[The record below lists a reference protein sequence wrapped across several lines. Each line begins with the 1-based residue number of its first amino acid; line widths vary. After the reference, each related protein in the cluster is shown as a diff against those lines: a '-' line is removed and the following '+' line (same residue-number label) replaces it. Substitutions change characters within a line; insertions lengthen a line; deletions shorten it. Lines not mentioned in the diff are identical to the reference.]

1 MADRYDALVVGGGP
15 GGAAAAYH
23 LSTAGASVLLVEKTT
38 YPREKVCG
46 DGLAPRSVGALDAM
60 GLTNAYADWPRNA
73 GLRVHGSRGRVFTL
87 PWPEVRGLPAYGLTQ
102 ARIDLDEL
110 LAKRAVEAGTTLLTS
125 TDAVRP
131 VVEDGV
137 VTGCVL
143 AQEGDDPFLVRA
155 DVVIA
160 ADGSS
165 SRIGQALGH
174 DRNPRRPMAVA
185 IRQYFRSP
193 RDRDPW
199 LDSYLELRSGDEL
212 LPGYG
217 WVFPMG
223 DGTVNVGLGM
233 LSTSK
238 HFKSTNYRDLLASWA
253 TEIGAEWGYTADDA
267 VAKPRS
273 ASLPMA
279 GSRFPALHRG
289 VLFVGDAAGVVN
301 PGNGEGIAYAMESGQ
316 LAAGAAM
323 SMLQTGDRAKLA
335 EYPKALTER
344 YGSYFTIG
352 RVFAKLI
359 GDPRV
364 MKLCVH
370 YGLEQRTLMRLV
382 LKLLGNLYE
391 PRGGDLTDR
400 VVQALVAMTPAR

>member
-1 MADRYDALVVGGGP
+1 
-15 GGAAAAYH
+15 
-23 LSTAGASVLLVEKTT
+23 
-38 YPREKVCG
+38 
-46 DGLAPRSVGALDAM
+46 M
-60 GLTNAYADWPRNA
+60 GLGDAYGGWPRNA
-73 GLRVHGSRGRVFTL
+73 GLRVHGARGRVFLL
-87 PWPEVRGLPAYGLTQ
+87 PWPEIRGVPAFGLTQ

-110 LAKRAVEAGTTLLTS
+110 LVKRAAEAGATVMTATE
-125 TDAVRP
+125 AVRP
-131 VVEDGV
+131 LVTDGAV
-137 VTGCVL
+137 RGCIL
-143 AQEGDDPFLVRA
+143 AQDSDDPFLVRA
-155 DVVIA
+155 DVVVA

-165 SRIGQALGH
+165 SRVGQALGH
-174 DRNPRRPMAVA
+174 DRDPKRPMAVA

-193 RDRDPW
+193 RDGDPW

-238 HFKSTNYRDLLASWA
+238 HFQSTNYRRLLASWA
-253 TEIGAEWGYTADDA
+253 AEVAPEWGYTPDDA

-279 GSRFPALHRG
+279 GSRFPALHKG
-289 VLFVGDAAGVVN
+289 VMFVGDAAGVVN
-301 PGNGEGIAYAMESGQ
+301 PGNGEGIAYAMETGQ
-316 LAAGAAM
+316 LAAEAGLAM
-323 SMLQTGDRAKLA
+323 LASGGDRARLDA
-335 EYPKALTER
+335 YPRALDER

-359 GDPRV
+359 GDPRI
-364 MKLCVH
+364 MRLCVQ
-370 YGLEQRTLMRLV
+370 YGLHQRTMMKLV

-391 PRGGDLTDR
+391 PRGGDITDR
-400 VVQALVAMTPAR
+400 VVQALVAMAPAR

>member
-1 MADRYDALVVGGGP
+1 MADRYDALVIGGGP

-23 LSTAGASVLLVEKTT
+23 LATGGARVLLVEKTT

-46 DGLAPRSVGALDAM
+46 DGLAPRSVAALDAM
-60 GLTNAYADWPRNA
+60 GLRDAYADWPRNA
-73 GLRVHGSRGRVFTL
+73 GLRVHGARGRVFTL
-87 PWPEVRGLPAYGLTQ
+87 PWPEVRGLPAFGLTQ

-110 LAKRAVEAGTTLLTS
+110 LAKRAVEAGVTLMTA

-131 VVEDGV
+131 LVTDGV
-137 VTGCVL
+137 VQGCIL

-155 DVVIA
+155 DVVVA

-174 DRNPRRPMAVA
+174 DRDPKRPMAVA

-193 RDRDPW
+193 RDGDPW
-199 LDSYLELRSGDEL
+199 LDSYLELRSGGEL

-217 WVFPMG
+217 WVFGMG

-233 LSTSK
+233 LSTSR
-238 HFKSTNYRDLLASWA
+238 HFQSTNYRALLASWA
-253 TEIGAEWGYTADDA
+253 EEVAPEWGYTMADA

-301 PGNGEGIAYAMESGQ
+301 PGNGEGIAYAMETGQ
-316 LAAGAAM
+316 LAAEAG
-323 SMLQTGDRAKLA
+323 LAKLA
-335 EYPKALTER
+335 TGDHERLADYPRALNER

-364 MKLCVH
+364 MRLCVQH
-370 YGLEQRTLMRLV
+370 GLRQRTMMKLV
-382 LKLLGNLYE
+382 LKLLSNLYE
-391 PRGGDLTDR
+391 PRGGDVTDR
-400 VVQALVAMTPAR
+400 VVQALVAMAPAR

>member
-1 MADRYDALVVGGGP
+1 MPVIAGPGSFAQAPYARQAYTSRVVLVRAFTSHPSTQERQMADRYDALVVGGGP

-23 LSTAGASVLLVEKTT
+23 LATGGARVLMVEKTT

-46 DGLAPRSVGALDAM
+46 DGLAPRSVAALDAM
-60 GLTNAYADWPRNA
+60 GLRDAYADWPRNA
-73 GLRVHGSRGRVFTL
+73 GLRVHGARGRVFTL

-110 LAKRAVEAGTTLLTS
+110 LAKRAVEAGVTLMTA

-131 VVEDGV
+131 LVSDSRGRSDVTGGV
-137 VTGCVL
+137 VQGCIL

-155 DVVIA
+155 DVVVA

-174 DRNPRRPMAVA
+174 DRNPKRPMAVA

-199 LDSYLELRSGDEL
+199 LDSYLELRSGGEL

-217 WVFPMG
+217 WVFGMG

-233 LSTSK
+233 LSTSR
-238 HFKSTNYRDLLASWA
+238 HFQSTNYRKLLATWA
-253 TEIGAEWGYTADDA
+253 EEVAPEWGYTMADA

-273 ASLPMA
+273 ASL
-279 GSRFPALHRG
+279 
-289 VLFVGDAAGVVN
+289 
-301 PGNGEGIAYAMESGQ
+301 
-316 LAAGAAM
+316 
-323 SMLQTGDRAKLA
+323 
-335 EYPKALTER
+335 
-344 YGSYFTIG
+344 
-352 RVFAKLI
+352 
-359 GDPRV
+359 
-364 MKLCVH
+364 
-370 YGLEQRTLMRLV
+370 
-382 LKLLGNLYE
+382 
-391 PRGGDLTDR
+391 
-400 VVQALVAMTPAR
+400 